1 MKQTLWVCFN
11 EDRRCC
17 ERFCYEMIKRF
28 LVAIDPEM
36 ENADSEK
43 WRAFVGSL
51 AQDGFVKGT
60 VHGFRSWGFV
70 HRVGMFKADNMGKVF
85 HSTHLVPLLKLLQYD
100 FCIFLFMVSS
110 FHSVN

>member
-1 MKQTLWVCFN
+1 
-11 EDRRCC
+11 
-17 ERFCYEMIKRF
+17 MIKRF

-60 VHGFRSWGFV
+60 VHGVRSWGFV

-85 HSTHLVPLLKLLQYD
+85 HSTHLVLFSSYYSMIFVY
-100 FCIFLFMVSS
+100 FCSWFQVST
-110 FHSVN
+110 V